1 MFTCSEDPRKLP
13 RITSIVNPRPRQS
26 SITLLLRSHRHTHT
40 QARGDRTQV
49 EAGAEARTLAEQVN
63 LQDSS
68 NQSAIAVYGHS
79 ARFTGNARRKVDYTQ
94 SRFRTGGT

>member
-1 MFTCSEDPRKLP
+1 MLERSTKAPKQSHVDRESSPAA
-13 RITSIVNPRPRQS
+13 IVNHAAF
-26 SITLLLRSHRHTHT
+26 TL
-40 QARGDRTQV
+40 ARTRIHECVIGRAGG
-49 EAGAEARTLAEQVN
+49 EAGAGARSLAEQVN

-94 SRFRTGGT
+94 LRFRTSGT

>member
-1 MFTCSEDPRKLP
+1 MRDPRKLP
-13 RITSIVNPRPRQS
+13 RITSIVNPRPRPS
-26 SITLLLRSHRHTHT
+26 SITPLLRS
-40 QARGDRTQV
+40 RGTRAYAHVYVGRMQV
-49 EAGAEARTLAEQVN
+49 EAGAGTLAEQVN

>member
-1 MFTCSEDPRKLP
+1 MR
-13 RITSIVNPRPRQS
+13 
-26 SITLLLRSHRHTHT
+26 
-40 QARGDRTQV
+40 DRAQV
-49 EAGAEARTLAEQVN
+49 EAGAGARSLAEQVN